1 MSETN
6 VVALNFQSECVNNL
20 VSWADDLRE
29 MLAQNKVAALVVR
42 GIDIDGEPIAWS
54 IQPDTGQTIRYVMI
68 GMLSEAHAEMIAL
81 ETEPLNEEP
90 ET

>member
-1 MSETN
+1 
-6 VVALNFQSECVNNL
+6 
-20 VSWADDLRE
+20 

-68 GMLSEAHAEMIAL
+68 GMLSEATAEMIAL